1 MRRRAFL
8 KAGMGM
14 AAAATGGVARPERS
28 ALAAQSDEIKWR
40 TFEVITR
47 AEVTNPTGPTR
58 VWIPLAV
65 QPDTDYLKSLGQT
78 WTGNAAVTRGIRD
91 EKYGAAII

>member
-8 KAGMGM
+8 KTGMGM
-14 AAAATGGVARPERS
+14 TAAVAMGRLVPGRS
-28 ALAAQSDEIKWR
+28 ALAAEPDEVKWR
-40 TFEVITR
+40 TFEVVTR
-47 AEVTNPTGPTR
+47 AEITDPTGPTR

-78 WTGNAAVTRGIRD
+78 WTGNAAVTP
-91 EKYGAAII
+91 